1 MGTNSI
7 FYSYTGADVVG
18 TSGAQRSLSMRTL
31 RASIAAIAALALS
44 PACATDDIDTVPVD
58 DGPDTPGLDDDFAR
72 ASRAT
77 GVPADLLKAVAYVET
92 QWQMVDGHDEHEG
105 RPAGGGIFALWGENL
120 TAAAAELR
128 SDEDTVRHDEK
139 ASLAAGAARLGQLA
153 RQLGVSGDDLAAWE
167 PVLAAFS
174 QLEVEAARKG
184 YVNEVMRVLATGARA
199 VAEDG
204 TTVAL
209 IEPHAEITVPPTFS
223 AFHSGDYGPAIFRA
237 SPNYN
242 SRGGYGV
249 SLVVIHSCEGNYS
262 GCWGWL
268 VNSQAQ
274 ASAHYVVREDG
285 GEISQLV
292 TEANRAWHVA
302 ASYDCNKA
310 GGAQCNLSGISTNNF
325 SVGIEHAGFASQAS
339 WSAGIIENSSKL
351 TCDITKSHGV
361 PRDRNHIVSHAQ
373 LQPTNRTDPGPNW
386 PWSQYIDRV
395 RANCGDGGGT
405 TGFIVDSNNANNN
418 AAVGKMEVTADWVS
432 TSGTPGYYGSGYYF
446 ANTAP
451 SSSPATFWFYL
462 PAAGTKTIDAWWTTG
477 TNRSTAASFIAYNAA
492 GAEVGRRAVNQQTG
506 GSLWNALGTWSFSAG
521 WNKVQLS
528 RWDAEGSVVIA
539 DAIRIR

>member
-1 MGTNSI
+1 MRI
-7 FYSYTGADVVG
+7 F
-18 TSGAQRSLSMRTL
+18 
-31 RASIAAIAALALS
+31 RASIAALAALALS

-105 RPAGGGIFALWGENL
+105 RPAGGGIYALWGENL
-120 TAAAAELR
+120 TAAAAALR
-128 SDEDTVRHDEK
+128 SDVDTVRHDEK
-139 ASLAAGAARLGQLA
+139 TSLLAGAARLGELGKQH
-153 RQLGVSGDDLAAWE
+153 GVSGDDLAAWE
-167 PVLAAFS
+167 PVLAAFV
-174 QLEVEAARKG
+174 QNDMEAVQKA
-184 YVNEVMRVLATGARA
+184 YVSDVMRVLSTGARA

-204 TTVAL
+204 TTVAV
-209 IEPHAEITVPPTFS
+209 IEPHAEIEVPPTFT
-223 AFHSGDYGPAIFRA
+223 AFHSADYGPAIWRP

-268 VNSQAQ
+268 TNTAAG

-302 ASYDCNKA
+302 AAYDCNLA
-310 GGAQCNLSGISTNNF
+310 GGTQCNLQGVSTNNF

-339 WSAGIIENSSKL
+339 WSANIIEQSSKL
-351 TCDITKSHGV
+351 TCDITKSHGI
-361 PRDRNHIVSHAQ
+361 PRDRNHIVSHGQ
-373 LQPTNRTDPGPNW
+373 LQPWNRTDPGPNW
-386 PWSQYIDRV
+386 PWSQYIDRI
-395 RANCGDGGGT
+395 RANCGDGT
-405 TGFIVDSNNANNN
+405 STGIIVDSNNANNN
-418 AAVGKMEVTADWVS
+418 PAVAEIEVTADWVS
-432 TSGTPGYYGSGYYF
+432 STGTPGYYGSGYYF

-462 PAAGTKTIDAWWTTG
+462 AAAGTKTIDAWWTAG
-477 TNRSTAASFIAYNAA
+477 TNRSTSATFVAYNAA
-492 GAEVGRRAVNQQTG
+492 GAEVGRRAVSQQSN

-528 RWDAEGSVVIA
+528 RWAAEGSVVIA
-539 DAIRIR
+539 DAIRVR